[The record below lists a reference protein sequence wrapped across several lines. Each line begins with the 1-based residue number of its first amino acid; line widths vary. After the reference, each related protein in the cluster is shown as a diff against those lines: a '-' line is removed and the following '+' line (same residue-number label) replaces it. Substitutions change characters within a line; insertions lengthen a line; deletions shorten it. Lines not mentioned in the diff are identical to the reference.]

1 MTPTP
6 GPDPDPAS
14 VSSLGPGPG
23 PGPGPAAAALSAVEI
38 AAAVRSRTL
47 HAVDVVAE
55 ALERIEQADPALSA
69 FIEVWGEDA
78 LRRAGEVDARV
89 VAGERLPLAGVPIG
103 VKGRRGLRTAGPLLA
118 AGCVPVGAT
127 SVPGPGTPWQTWG
140 LGRYGRTVN
149 PWRHDRTPGGSS
161 AGSAA
166 AVAAGLIPLATGS
179 DGAGSVRIPA
189 AWCGVIGLKAGN
201 GRLPSTDRTG
211 LMAPGVL
218 ARCVA
223 DAAAYWS
230 VVSGEEADAD
240 RPPGSGGYGSL
251 TGPPDRSP
259 YDSLAGPVDPGPY
272 DSLTGSPD
280 RSPYDSL
287 TGPPDR
293 SPYDSLAGP
302 VDPGPYD
309 SLTGSPGP
317 GPFDSLAGPPDP
329 APHNKADRPDVPTAV
344 WSPDLGF
351 DAPDPDV
358 VAVAH
363 AAAVRLAEAGA
374 VRLVR
379 PRTPLRLDDPAPAWL
394 ALRSPGA
401 ASASASA
408 PADPDIHRLRAAN
421 DDRLADLFTE
431 IRLLLTPTAPT
442 PPHGHAGPGD
452 RYSTALTWAFNL
464 SGHPAISI
472 PAGFGP
478 DGCPVGLQLVA
489 AHGAESLLLA
499 VAGAAEK
506 HIGPWPIVSAI

>member
-6 GPDPDPAS
+6 GPDPDP
-14 VSSLGPGPG
+14 VSA

-38 AAAVRSRTL
+38 ASAVRSRTL
-47 HAVDVVAE
+47 HAVDVVAK
-55 ALERIEQADPALSA
+55 ALERIERADPALSA
-69 FIEVWGEDA
+69 FIEVWSEDA

-89 VAGERLPLAGVPIG
+89 MAGERLPLAGVPIG

-166 AVAAGLIPLATGS
+166 AVAAGLVPLATGS

-189 AWCGVIGLKAGN
+189 AWCGVVGLKAGN

-223 DAAAYWS
+223 DAAAYWG

-251 TGPPDRSP
+251 AGPAGGGPYGSSAGPPDPGP
-259 YDSLAGPVDPGPY
+259 YGSLAGPPVPGPY
-272 DSLTGSPD
+272 EC
-280 RSPYDSL
+280 
-287 TGPPDR
+287 
-293 SPYDSLAGP
+293 
-302 VDPGPYD
+302 
-309 SLTGSPGP
+309 
-317 GPFDSLAGPPDP
+317 SLAGPPDP
-329 APHNKADRPDVPTAV
+329 TPYDWADRPDVPTAV

-379 PRTPLRLDDPAPAWL
+379 PRTPLRLEDPAPAWL
-394 ALRSPGA
+394 ALRSPDA
-401 ASASASA
+401 APASASA
-408 PADPDIHRLRAAN
+408 PADPGIHRIRAAN

-431 IRLLLTPTAPT
+431 TRLLLTPTAPT
-442 PPHGHAGPGD
+442 PPHGHAGPDD
-452 RYSTALTWAFNL
+452 RYSTSLTWAFNL

-499 VAGAAEK
+499 VAGVAER
-506 HIGPWPIVSAI
+506 HIGPWPTAGDI